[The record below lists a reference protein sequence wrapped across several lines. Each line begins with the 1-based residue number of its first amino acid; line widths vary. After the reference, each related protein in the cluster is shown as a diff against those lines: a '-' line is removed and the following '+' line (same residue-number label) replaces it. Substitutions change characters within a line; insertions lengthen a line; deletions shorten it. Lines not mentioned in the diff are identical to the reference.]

1 MRYQENFPQDFSHLM
16 RDDATPALINE
27 VPLPLYERH
36 LRFMRKL
43 GQFLHSEDLS
53 PHFRVRL
60 GAATTVSFALI
71 FID

>member
-1 MRYQENFPQDFSHLM
+1 MK
-16 RDDATPALINE
+16 DDATPALINE

-36 LRFMRKL
+36 LRFMRQL

-60 GAATTVSFALI
+60 GSNTTVTFLLI
-71 FID
+71 RLQLIQN